1 VRIHKS
7 IEVFIIFIYLRTFF
21 FTHCSVEEYTK
32 SGRDKMVV
40 DPDPDEIQKK
50 REVSTSQAALLRGCQ
65 AWSIQL
71 MAGRGL

>member
-1 VRIHKS
+1 
-7 IEVFIIFIYLRTFF
+7 VFIIFIYLRTFF

-65 AWSIQL
+65 A
-71 MAGRGL
+71 